1 MGGSLSMKV
10 GDLVRYRKQIFN
22 LEDKRT
28 FIVRWVECSNQWVVV
43 FGNENVIFMDL
54 LEVVSESR

>member
-1 MGGSLSMKV
+1 MKV
-10 GDLVRYRKQIFN
+10 GDLVRYKKHIFS
-22 LEDKRT
+22 LQDRRAY
-28 FIVRWVECSNQWVVV
+28 IIRWVECSNQWVLV

>member
-1 MGGSLSMKV
+1 MKV

-28 FIVRWVECSNQWVVV
+28 FIVRWVECSNQWVLV